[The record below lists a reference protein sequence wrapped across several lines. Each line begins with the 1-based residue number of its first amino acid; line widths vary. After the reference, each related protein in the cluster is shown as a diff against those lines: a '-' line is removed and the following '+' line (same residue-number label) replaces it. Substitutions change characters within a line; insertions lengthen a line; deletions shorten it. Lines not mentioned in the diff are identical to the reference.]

1 MVENK
6 PVSLGIFHPWM
17 VESGQI
23 TIIPK
28 PELSGFWG
36 YCITKPPFKVTS
48 AEVVVICPDE
58 IKVEALVFLL
68 NP

>member
-1 MVENK
+1 
-6 PVSLGIFHPWM
+6 M